1 MEKDMHIKPDGPSVS
16 TSPDEDLHATKE
28 AEGIRDVAADLF
40 LEIGEYSPEEL
51 EAERTTVRKKL
62 DMIIMPIGVDQK
74 LTQRASICITY
85 CLQFL
90 DKLSL
95 NYASA
100 YTFIPDLGLEGHRY
114 SWVAAIF
121 NFGYL
126 FWALPANLLIQKLP
140 IGKLT
145 GTMIFIWSILLIAHV
160 GAKNYGGILV
170 LRFLLG
176 MFEAGISPSIMSIVS
191 MFYTRAEQ
199 PWRMC
204 IFLGFNGM
212 STIVGSLL
220 GYGLGHV
227 NHAKIASWQLIFLVI
242 GLMNFVWSIVFITL
256 MPDSAAN
263 ARFLTHKQK
272 VIAVDR
278 IAKNMVGVKTK
289 QYKMSQVF
297 EALLD
302 VKVWTLILIGLATG
316 VINGGVSNFG
326 SSLIKGFGFSS
337 LNATLLQLPN
347 GVIEFLTIPTCGLIA
362 TYVKDVRCLT
372 IMVVCLIPLGGLL
385 GIRLTSLAHPWSLV
399 GSSWLQGIVG
409 APIILC
415 WNLLTT
421 NIAGHT
427 KRSVANGLWFVF
439 YAAGN
444 IVGANIFDTR
454 EAPRYFSALT
464 GMIVCYCAT
473 IALAGFLWVFMAWE
487 NKRRDRV
494 LAAGERTVVDSEDK
508 AVLDGFK
515 DRTDKENQGFRYGL

>member
-1 MEKDMHIKPDGPSVS
+1 MEKNMDIKSSSPTD
-16 TSPDEDLHATKE
+16 SPDPEADISASKE
-28 AEGIRDVAADLF
+28 HDGIRDVNADLF
-40 LEIGEYSPEEL
+40 HEIGEYSHEEL
-51 EAERTTVRKKL
+51 EAERVTVRKKL
-62 DMIIMPIGVDQK
+62 DM
-74 LTQRASICITY
+74 
-85 CLQFL
+85 FL

-95 NYASA
+95 NYAAA

-114 SWVAAIF
+114 SWVAAVF

-145 GTMIFIWSILLIAHV
+145 GTTIFIWAILLCAHV

-176 MFEAGISPSIMSIVS
+176 MFEAGISPSIMAIVS
-191 MFYTRAEQ
+191 MFYTRSEQ
-199 PWRMC
+199 PFRMC

-212 STIVGSLL
+212 STIIGSLL
-220 GYGLGHV
+220 SYGLGHA
-227 NHAKIASWQLIFLVI
+227 NDAAIKSWQLIFMTI
-242 GLMNFVWSIVFITL
+242 GLMNFVWSIVFLTF

-278 IAKNMVGVKTK
+278 VSKNMVGVKTK
-289 QYKMSQVF
+289 QYKMPQVF

-302 VKVWTLILIGLATG
+302 FKVWCLVLIGMATG
-316 VINGGVSNFG
+316 IINGGVSNFG
-326 SSLIKGFGFSS
+326 SALIKGFGFSS

-347 GVIEFLTIPTCGLIA
+347 GVIEFFVVPACGLLA

-372 IMVVCLIPLGGLL
+372 
-385 GIRLTSLAHPWSLV
+385 RWSLV

-415 WNLLTT
+415 WNLLST

-427 KRSVANGLWFVF
+427 KRSISNGMWFCF

-444 IVGANIFDTR
+444 IAGANIFDSR

-473 IALAGFLWVFMAWE
+473 IALAGVLWVYMAWE
-487 NKRRDRV
+487 NRRRDKKLV
-494 LAAGERTVVDSEDK
+494 EGEQTVTGAEEQ
-508 AVLDGFK
+508 AVLDGFR
-515 DRTDKENQGFRYGL
+515 DRTDKENNGFRYGL

>member
-1 MEKDMHIKPDGPSVS
+1 MEKDTHIKSDGPSVLPPS
-16 TSPDEDLHATKE
+16 NEDTVATKQT
-28 AEGIRDVAADLF
+28 EGLRDVAADLF
-40 LEIGEYSPEEL
+40 LEIGDYSPEEL

-62 DMIIMPIGVDQK
+62 DMIIMPI
-74 LTQRASICITY
+74 ICITY

-114 SWVAAIF
+114 SW
-121 NFGYL
+121 
-126 FWALPANLLIQKLP
+126 KLP

-145 GTMIFIWSILLIAHV
+145 GSMIFIWSVLLCAHV

-191 MFYTRAEQ
+191 MFYTRSEQ
-199 PWRMC
+199 PWRMA

-227 NHAKIASWQLIFLVI
+227 NDAAIASWQLIFLVI
-242 GLMNFVWSIVFITL
+242 GLMNFVWSIVFLTV

-272 VIAVDR
+272 VIAVER

-302 VKVWTLILIGLATG
+302 VKVWTLVLIGMATG

-337 LNATLLQLPN
+337 INATLLQLPN
-347 GVIEFLTIPTCGLIA
+347 GVLEFLTVPTCGLIA

-385 GIRLTSLAHPWSLV
+385 GIRLTSLDHRWSLV

-409 APIILC
+409 APIILS

-427 KRSVANGLWFVF
+427 KRSVSNGMWFVF

-444 IVGANIFDTR
+444 IAGANIFDTR

-473 IALAGFLWVFMAWE
+473 IALAGFLWVYMAWE
-487 NKRRDRV
+487 NKRRDRT
-494 LAAGERTVVDSEDK
+494 LAAGEQTVTGSEEQ
-508 AVLDGFK
+508 AILDGFK
-515 DRTDKENQGFRYGL
+515 DRTDKESQGFRYGL

>member
-1 MEKDMHIKPDGPSVS
+1 M
-16 TSPDEDLHATKE
+16 LTK
-28 AEGIRDVAADLF
+28 
-40 LEIGEYSPEEL
+40 
-51 EAERTTVRKKL
+51 
-62 DMIIMPIGVDQK
+62 
-74 LTQRASICITY
+74 RASICVTY

-176 MFEAGISPSIMSIVS
+176 MFEAGISPSIRSIVS

-242 GLMNFVWSIVFITL
+242 GLMNFVWSIVFVSLPWIRT
-256 MPDSAAN
+256 
-263 ARFLTHKQK
+263 T
-272 VIAVDR
+272 
-278 IAKNMVGVKTK
+278 VG
-289 QYKMSQVF
+289 M
-297 EALLD
+297 
-302 VKVWTLILIGLATG
+302 LIGA
-316 VINGGVSNFG
+316 IDHRH
-326 SSLIKGFGFSS
+326 
-337 LNATLLQLPN
+337 A
-347 GVIEFLTIPTCGLIA
+347 GLG
-362 TYVKDVRCLT
+362 C
-372 IMVVCLIPLGGLL
+372 
-385 GIRLTSLAHPWSLV
+385 
-399 GSSWLQGIVG
+399 
-409 APIILC
+409 
-415 WNLLTT
+415 
-421 NIAGHT
+421 
-427 KRSVANGLWFVF
+427 
-439 YAAGN
+439 
-444 IVGANIFDTR
+444 
-454 EAPRYFSALT
+454 
-464 GMIVCYCAT
+464 
-473 IALAGFLWVFMAWE
+473 
-487 NKRRDRV
+487 
-494 LAAGERTVVDSEDK
+494 ERTV
-508 AVLDGFK
+508 LDPQAKGH
-515 DRTDKENQGFRYGL
+515 RSRPHR

>member
-1 MEKDMHIKPDGPSVS
+1 MAAPEKSIDIKTTNPTGSSDPEA
-16 TSPDEDLHATKE
+16 DIAHTKE
-28 AEGIRDVAADLF
+28 TEGIRDVAADLF
-40 LEIGEYSPEEL
+40 LEVGQYSPEEL
-51 EAERTTVRKKL
+51 EAERVTVRKKL
-62 DMIIMPIGVDQK
+62 DMIIMPM
-74 LTQRASICITY
+74 ICITY

-100 YTFIPDLGLEGHRY
+100 YSFIPDLGLEGHRY

-126 FWALPANLLIQKLP
+126 FWAIPANLLIQRLP

-145 GTMIFIWSILLIAHV
+145 GSMIFVWAILLIAHV

-176 MFEAGISPSIMSIVS
+176 MFEAGISPSIMNIVA

-212 STIVGSLL
+212 STIIGALL

-227 NHAKIASWQLIFLVI
+227 NDAAIASWQLIFLVI
-242 GLMNFVWSIVFITL
+242 GLMNFVWSIVFINF
-256 MPDSAAN
+256 MPDSAQN
-263 ARFLTHKQK
+263 ARFLSHKQK

-278 IAKNMVGVKTK
+278 ISKNMVGVKTK
-289 QYKMSQVF
+289 QFKKAQVF

-302 VKVWTLILIGLATG
+302 VKVWIIILMGMATG
-316 VINGGVSNFG
+316 IINGGVSNFG
-326 SSLIKGFGFSS
+326 SSLIKGFGFSGV
-337 LNATLLQLPN
+337 NATLLQLPN
-347 GVIEFLTIPTCGLIA
+347 GVLEFLVVPACGLIA
-362 TYVKDVRCLT
+362 TYIKDVRCLT
-372 IMVVCLIPLGGLL
+372 IMGVCLIPLGGLL
-385 GIRLTSLAHPWSLV
+385 GIRLTSLDKQWSLV
-399 GSSWLQGIVG
+399 GSSWLQGILG
-409 APIILC
+409 APIILA
-415 WNLLTT
+415 WNLMTT

-427 KRSVANGLWFVF
+427 KRSVCNGMYFLF
-439 YAAGN
+439 YSAGN
-444 IVGANIFDTR
+444 IAGANIFDSR

-473 IALAGFLWVFMAWE
+473 ILLAGCLWGYMAWE
-487 NKRRDRV
+487 NKRRDK
-494 LAAGERTVVDSEDK
+494 LLMAGEQTARGAEEM
-508 AVLDGFK
+508 AVLDGFR
-515 DRTDKENQGFRYGL
+515 DRTDKENSGFRYGL